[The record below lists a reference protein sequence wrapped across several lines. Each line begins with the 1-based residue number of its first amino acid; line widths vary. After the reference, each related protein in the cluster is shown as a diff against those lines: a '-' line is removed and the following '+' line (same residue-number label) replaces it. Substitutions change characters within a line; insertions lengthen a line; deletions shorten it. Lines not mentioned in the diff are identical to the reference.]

1 MAALRSRA
9 NEVSDGAQNATISIE
24 TATGRVSVDT
34 AIGNLRDL
42 AFVCGKRALAPLHK
56 AHWVDQPALL
66 QDVAVPPVERAL
78 SGDFFCAPF
87 GAGDGGDVAAHGWP
101 ANSPWD
107 VIGTG
112 PGSVTLHLRRDVMGA
127 RVTKTL
133 RLAPDA
139 PLLYQVHQITGGTGA
154 LSVAHHPMVPFR
166 TIARFCCSAKRV
178 ALTPDTPLEPGR
190 NALALSVRA
199 GDITKMPGM
208 DGADI
213 DLTDLPIA
221 TAHEDFV
228 TLIEAEGA
236 ALGWSAVVRK
246 SEDDVVFV
254 LKDPRTLPVTMLW
267 HSNGGRDY
275 APWNGRHRNVLGIE
289 DGCAAGSDGHA
300 AALSQNR
307 VSAEGVRSCLPLG
320 DDETHRIAHVIGAI
334 PRPADWARVIEI
346 ALHDDQLVLQGDDG
360 TRVSLAFQTDFF
372 KEIR

>member
-1 MAALRSRA
+1 M
-9 NEVSDGAQNATISIE
+9 SDGAQPGLMSIE
-24 TATGRVSVDT
+24 TATARVSVDT
-34 AIGNLRDL
+34 AIGNLRNL
-42 AFVCGKRALAPLHK
+42 AFLCGARALEPLHK
-56 AHWVDQPALL
+56 AHWVDQPDVTH
-66 QDVAVPPVERAL
+66 DVAVPPVERAL

-87 GAGDGGDVAAHGWP
+87 GVGHASDGGDGGDGIAHGWP

-107 VIGTG
+107 VIETG
-112 PGSVTLHLRRDVMGA
+112 PGTVTLHLRRDVMGA

-139 PLLYQVHQITGGTGA
+139 PLLYQVHQIKGGTGA

-166 TIARFCCSAKRV
+166 TRARFCCSAKRV
-178 ALTPDTPLEPGR
+178 ALTPDTPLEPDR
-190 NALALSVRA
+190 NALALSVREA
-199 GDITKMPGM
+199 DITKMPGV

-213 DLTDLPIA
+213 DLTHLPIA

-236 ALGWSAVVRK
+236 ALGWSAVVRR

-267 HSNGGRDY
+267 HSNGGRDH
-275 APWNGRHRNVLGIE
+275 APWNGQHRNVLGIE
-289 DGCAAGSDGHA
+289 DGCTAGADGHA

-320 DDETHRIAHVIGAI
+320 PDQTHRIAHVIGAI
-334 PRPADWARVIEI
+334 PRPSGWSRVLEI
-346 ALHDDQLVLQGDDG
+346 AKRDNQLILQGDDG
-360 TRVSLAFQTDFF
+360 TRVSIPFQPDFF
-372 KEIR
+372 MEIH